1 MNEFSRTEMLIG
13 AENMKK
19 LAESRVA
26 VFGLGGVGGQ
36 AAEALARSGIGRL
49 FLIDN
54 DTVSL
59 TNLNRQVIALHS
71 TRSEERRVGKECRS
85 RWSPYH

>member
-26 VFGLGGVGGQ
+26 VFGPGGVGGQ
-36 AAEALARSGIGRL
+36 AAEA
-49 FLIDN
+49 
-54 DTVSL
+54 
-59 TNLNRQVIALHS
+59 
-71 TRSEERRVGKECRS
+71 
-85 RWSPYH
+85 